1 MQITAYSRVYPD
13 FIHKTKKL
21 LDKNTRIRG
30 IFYPDRSFLRALTLY
45 KRPMTSKQV
54 LPPEI
59 SHVIELAWDDQTSFE
74 AILADTG
81 LSQPQVIEI
90 MRRHLKPSS
99 FRMWRARVYGRQTK
113 HAVRRGTRFR
123 NVSED

>member
-1 MQITAYSRVYPD
+1 
-13 FIHKTKKL
+13 
-21 LDKNTRIRG
+21 
-30 IFYPDRSFLRALTLY
+30 
-45 KRPMTSKQV
+45 MTSKRV
-54 LPPEI
+54 LSPDI

-99 FRMWRARVYGRQTK
+99 FRMWRARVCGRQTK
-113 HAVRRGTRFR
+113 HAARRGTRFR

>member
-1 MQITAYSRVYPD
+1 MS
-13 FIHKTKKL
+13 
-21 LDKNTRIRG
+21 KNKGFLARQG
-30 IFYPDRSFLRALTLY
+30 VVLGHLSSIFRF
-45 KRPMTSKQV
+45 MTSKQV
-54 LPPEI
+54 LSPDI

-99 FRMWRARVYGRQTK
+99 FRMWRARVCGRQTK
-113 HAVRRGTRFR
+113 HAVRQGTRFKT
-123 NVSED
+123 VSED